1 MQGLPFGRHVHGAQE
16 LRHIQKYVEVTG
28 TARHISDGD
37 SPAQRINQRFLET
50 TMRYFNVAGPCNKA
64 DHYMIDASTRL
75 KGVEQLI
82 DRNRYF
88 VIHAARQSG
97 KTTYLKDLTD
107 RLNNEKKYYALYCS
121 LESLQGVVESEK
133 GIPQVVKT
141 VKNALR
147 FSDFPGVTGFA
158 DDADYSDFTGVL
170 TTEFTLFCKSL
181 DKPLVVLFD
190 EADCLSES
198 TLISFLRQLRM
209 GYNNR
214 NNTPFIHSVTL
225 VGMRNIRDNKVKT
238 RPESQSLGSASP
250 FNIVAESLTLNNF
263 TKEELSGLYRQ
274 HTEETGQRFEEN
286 AIDLIFRQTQG
297 QPWLVNAIA
306 CEVIEK
312 MLESNYTKPVT
323 AESAEQAIQTIILRR
338 DTHIDSLLERLKEER
353 VRRVI
358 EPVISGEDFFER
370 LSDDYQYVRDL
381 GLISDTDGKMEPAN
395 PIYGEVIA
403 RTLTYEMQQKLLQ
416 SKPSL
421 DLPRYIKDG
430 RIDMDCLL
438 KEFQEFWR
446 ENGEIW
452 KEKTAYREAAPQLI
466 LMAFLQRVLNG
477 GGRIHRE
484 FAAGTGRADICVEY
498 DGRKYPIEL
507 KIRRNEKTLAEGM
520 EQILGYMETLGC
532 AEGWLALFDQRK
544 KTRWDTKLYLKKKK
558 SGNKT
563 VTIVGL

>member
-1 MQGLPFGRHVHGAQE
+1 MV
-16 LRHIQKYVEVTG
+16 
-28 TARHISDGD
+28 
-37 SPAQRINQRFLET
+37 
-50 TMRYFNVAGPCNKA
+50 
-64 DHYMIDASTRL
+64 DASTRL
-75 KGVEQLI
+75 KGVERLI
-82 DRNRYF
+82 EKKQYF
-88 VIHAARQSG
+88 VIHSARQSG
-97 KTTYLKDLTD
+97 KTTYLKDLTE
-107 RLNNEKKYYALYCS
+107 RLNNAKEYHALYCS
-121 LESLQGVVESEK
+121 LESLQGVNDPK
-133 GIPQVVKT
+133 TGIPAIVKKIKT
-141 VKNALR
+141 ELH
-147 FSDFPGVTGFA
+147 FSNIPHDSGFA
-158 DDADYSDFTGVL
+158 NDADYGDFTGVL
-170 TTEFTLFCKSL
+170 MMTLTLFCKSL
-181 DKPLVVLFD
+181 DKPLVIFFD
-190 EADCLSES
+190 EADCLSEG
-198 TLISFLRQLRM
+198 TLIAFLRQLRE

-214 NNTPFIHSVTL
+214 GSSRPFVHSVAL
-225 VGMRNIRDNKVKT
+225 AGMSNIRDYKAKV

-250 FNIVAESLTLNNF
+250 FNIVKEALTLENF
-263 TKEELSGLYRQ
+263 TKEELSGLYGQ
-274 HTEETGQRFEEN
+274 HTGETGQRFEQG
-286 AIDLIFRQTQG
+286 AVDLIHRQTQG

-306 CEVIEK
+306 CEAIEK
-312 MLESNYTKPVT
+312 ILESDYTKPVT
-323 AESAEQAIQTIILRR
+323 AELAEQSIQTIIMRR

-381 GLISDTDGKMEPAN
+381 GLISDIAGKIEPAN

-421 DLPRYIKDG
+421 DLPRYLKDG

-438 KEFQEFWR
+438 REFQEFWR

-452 KEKTAYREAAPQLI
+452 KEKTDYREAAPHLI

-507 KIRRNEKTLAEGM
+507 KIRRSEKTLAEGI

-544 KTRWDTKLYLKKKK
+544 RVRRDAKLYMKKK
-558 SGNKT
+558 NVQDKT
-563 VTIVGL
+563 VTIIGL